1 MPLFASLVFVYLV
14 FVCLH
19 LIDSVL
25 LPFPGWRCCQSVE
38 VYRQRLLKTD
48 GEPTKM
54 DNNPKNGDD
63 DDDHDD
69 EDDHDHDDHH
79 DDHMIMMRIVVLENW
94 CWMKLI
100 HQIIWKQVGQKLD
113 TCRNGNNLEKL
124 KYWNCIESIDINWK
138 FVNSGKMLTSLLSE
152 LK

>member
-1 MPLFASLVFVYLV
+1 M
-14 FVCLH
+14 
-19 LIDSVL
+19 
-25 LPFPGWRCCQSVE
+25 E

-79 DDHMIMMRIVVLENW
+79 DDHMIMMRIVVLEN
-94 CWMKLI
+94 
-100 HQIIWKQVGQKLD
+100 
-113 TCRNGNNLEKL
+113 
-124 KYWNCIESIDINWK
+124 
-138 FVNSGKMLTSLLSE
+138 
-152 LK
+152 